1 MWPVSLSVGLPSSF
15 CSHHVAPT
23 TLMRSIVGSRAL
35 LISQCTLE
43 CLLYSRGLAACFRA
57 LQVEGAES
65 DVESVG
71 REERRALYS
80 PHPAPREEE
89 GRKPGEGD
97 QEGPVEGDH
106 LRVYPHG
113 HEHRDQAQVE
123 PQEVQEGAHQV
134 ASRDLRP
141 VLPGR
146 DCLADYLLDLYGR
159 RGEDHANQERR
170 ETEGGDDALSAHS
183 DQLAAHRD
191 HGEADDTQ
199 ADGLR
204 VRVTLLLGLPQLV

>member
-1 MWPVSLSVGLPSSF
+1 
-15 CSHHVAPT
+15 
-23 TLMRSIVGSRAL
+23 MRSIVGSRAL
-35 LISQCTLE
+35 LISQCTLLE
-43 CLLYSRGLAACFRA
+43 CLLYSRDLAACFRA

-97 QEGPVEGDH
+97 QERPVEGDH

-123 PQEVQEGAHQV
+123 
-134 ASRDLRP
+134 
-141 VLPGR
+141 
-146 DCLADYLLDLYGR
+146 
-159 RGEDHANQERR
+159 
-170 ETEGGDDALSAHS
+170 
-183 DQLAAHRD
+183 
-191 HGEADDTQ
+191 
-199 ADGLR
+199 
-204 VRVTLLLGLPQLV
+204 